1 MPGCC
6 GGRGPW
12 RASRGGA
19 VVGLFDIGIGARG
32 RISGGFMRGRSF
44 GVGVDP
50 AALLL
55 FSFFLIM
62 FVLLLNFYFTFI

>member
-1 MPGCC
+1 VCAGT
-6 GGRGPW
+6 
-12 RASRGGA
+12 AA
-19 VVGLFDIGIGARG
+19 GLLGIGIGARG

-44 GVGVDP
+44 GAGVGAAP

-62 FVLLLNFYFTFI
+62 CMLLLNFYFTFI